1 MPSWSPSNDWILSN
15 QDLVSPDGKT
25 SRSLGD
31 RKTPHYAFSS
41 DGKLLYGLRSEKG
54 RQLLFSVDVAT
65 GAEKIVGETA
75 GDFPAGSNLS
85 PSIRFSLA
93 PDGKSFVYG
102 SGKFTTN
109 LWMLEGFGAK
119 QGLLQ
124 RLGFGRP

>member
-1 MPSWSPSNDWILSN
+1 M
-15 QDLVSPDGKT
+15 SPDGKT
-25 SRSLGD
+25 TRSLGD
-31 RKTPHYAFSS
+31 RKTPHFAFSS
-41 DGKLLYGLRSEKG
+41 DGKLLYGLRSEKA

-75 GDFPAGSNLS
+75 GDFPPGSNLS

-124 RLGFGRP
+124 RLGFRRP